1 MTQRNNPKKLVYHIE
16 SSFTRRETI
25 LEKPDIF
32 SNFQIFKS
40 ELTIQQVNN
49 DIYLK
54 IETAT
59 RCISVKRRG
68 KIFPSP
74 LSTTRSNTF
83 HLTELRIS
91 KIAAGFSR
99 GLQPC
104 H

>member
-1 MTQRNNPKKLVYHIE
+1 MTPRNNPKKLIYHIG

-32 SNFQIFKS
+32 SNFQIFTP

-54 IETAT
+54 IEKVT
-59 RCISVKRRG
+59 RRISAKFRG
-68 KIFPSP
+68 KLFPSP
-74 LSTTRSNTF
+74 PSTTRSNTL
-83 HLTELRIS
+83 HLTELR
-91 KIAAGFSR
+91 KLFAAGVSR